1 MHFKGFSMKS
11 IYFWACLKKLMFYY
25 HFLSVIVQFMPV
37 FVHFVHFLNWKMKW
51 YYGFEFGKP
60 IYSNEKENIM
70 VTVEKWIFT
79 LFDWSQ
85 GGERAKSGKLWN
97 WREKYCWPILALFM
111 QQHTVLHWKIFWNA
125 DDRGVFRQ
133 KSHVCKGCPPSA
145 ARNLL
150 ELKSKSLHL
159 ITCRT

>member
-1 MHFKGFSMKS
+1 
-11 IYFWACLKKLMFYY
+11 MFYY

-70 VTVEKWIFT
+70 YVSSSREMNIYTFWLK
-79 LFDWSQ
+79 SRRRK
-85 GGERAKSGKLWN
+85 GYKSGKLWN

-133 KSHVCKGCPPSA
+133 KSHVCKGCPPL
-145 ARNLL
+145 LL
-150 ELKSKSLHL
+150 E
-159 ITCRT
+159 IF